1 MNPLVFML
9 WILVG
14 LVAAWIA
21 GFAMERGGYGVKR
34 DILLGVAGSIVG
46 GGLFWILGGPPEGEF
61 APMAIAAFVGAAIP
75 IVVQR
80 KIWPATA

>member
-9 WILVG
+9 WVLIG

-21 GFAMERGGYGVKR
+21 GFAMERGGYGLRR
-34 DILLGVAGSIVG
+34 DIILGVVGSIVG
-46 GGLFWILGGPPEGEF
+46 GGIFSILAGSPDI

-75 IVVQR
+75 IVAQR
-80 KIWPATA
+80 KIWPATV